1 MNGTSGFQEVR
12 SSIFRSPSSRP
23 LHEQRHQC
31 ETGSWHVLRAKEL
44 LRTGPQVRTENSF
57 LLSTSIS
64 IHSCVHIRS
73 IHIDESVHPFT
84 LPEQIQ

>member
-12 SSIFRSPSSRP
+12 SSIFRSPSSRS

-31 ETGSWHVLRAKEL
+31 EAGSWHVLRTKEL

-64 IHSCVHIRS
+64 THSCLHIRS
-73 IHIDESVHPFT
+73 IQVDESVHPFT
-84 LPEQIQ
+84 LLEHIR

>member
-12 SSIFRSPSSRP
+12 SSIFRSPSSRS

-31 ETGSWHVLRAKEL
+31 EAGSWHVLRAKEL

-57 LLSTSIS
+57 PLSTSIS
-64 IHSCVHIRS
+64 THSCLHIRS

-84 LPEQIQ
+84 LLEHIR